1 MSKNISKKGDAR
13 RGGVSRNT
21 TLDKAMWGVA
31 LSSVAVVAVAG
42 AVMSAVKV
50 VADSPQS
57 TQAAVT
63 VTSSCQLAQHVD
75 TAHEA
80 EVVASTYR
88 NNIGKTTFTATC
100 NDANGYDIYA
110 AGYTNTEFGRNDM
123 LGQNSGWTIVT
134 GTATSGDT
142 SNWAM
147 KLTAVEGEVAPDIT
161 TDYDDYHAVP
171 DDYVKVAS
179 YVGSTMEE
187 PTGSQFESTYAAY
200 VSSTQAADTY
210 LGKVRYT
217 LVHPS
222 DASSAPCTAT
232 YTIAYNSNNGS
243 GSMDSQ
249 TACVDKQI
257 AIQPNGFTPP
267 SDEWQFGAWNTEPDG
282 SGYTYYGGQRVAN
295 LASSGGTATLYAVW
309 APHYIQDL
317 TRQTCSIVANE
328 RGLTVVDKRDG
339 NDYDVRYLEGACWMT
354 QNLRIMDEISAQNS
368 NFHTYSN
375 VDVCEGG
382 DLTNG
387 NTYDVPR
394 CMDSGNVLNGV
405 WYNYA
410 AASAKTILT
419 SSNSN
424 EATEDI
430 CPAGWHLPNYDT
442 TKPAGSVNSLAGI
455 SSVGVTAFQP
465 VTGGYY
471 NGGSLNNTGNGYW
484 WSSTAN
490 NTNNRYNLNYNGS
503 SLNTNNNNRNNG
515 MYVRCVR

>member
-1 MSKNISKKGDAR
+1 MRNNRWGVKKWNGVDKVLASTVL
-13 RGGVSRNT
+13 GGVAVMGMS
-21 TLDKAMWGVA
+21 AMVLA
-31 LSSVAVVAVAG
+31 SVRAVAT
-42 AVMSAVKV
+42 
-50 VADSPQS
+50 DSGSVPAS
-57 TQAAVT
+57 VT
-63 VTSSCQLAQHVD
+63 VTSSCELGQHVD

-88 NNIGKTTFTATC
+88 DNIGKTTFTVAC
-100 NDANGYDIYA
+100 NDANGYDVYA
-110 AGYTNTEFGRNDM
+110 VGFTNTEFGRNDM
-123 LGQNSGWTIVT
+123 LGQNSGWTITT
-134 GTATSGDT
+134 GTAKSGDT

-147 KLTAVEGEVAPDIT
+147 KLTSVAGEVAPDIT
-161 TDYDDYHAVP
+161 TGYDDYAEIP
-171 DDYVKVAS
+171 DDYTKVAS
-179 YVGSTMEE
+179 YDSSTLGHGV
-187 PTGSQFESTYAAY
+187 GSQFETTYAAY
-200 VSSTQAADTY
+200 VQSLQPADTY
-210 LGKVRYT
+210 DGKVKFT

-222 DASSAPCTAT
+222 DASAAPCTGT
-232 YTIAYNSNNGS
+232 YTIAYNSNGGS
-243 GSMDSQ
+243 GSMESQ
-249 TACVDKQI
+249 TACVDRQI
-257 AIQPNGFTPP
+257 AIQPSGFSPA

-295 LASSGGTATLYAVW
+295 LASAGGTATLYAIW

-328 RGLTVVDKRDG
+328 RKLTVTDKRDG

-354 QNLRIMDEISAQNS
+354 QNLRIMDEISSQYS
-368 NFHTYSN
+368 NFHTYSV

-419 SSNSN
+419 SNNSN

-430 CPAGWHLPNYDT
+430 CPAGWHLPNYDA

-465 VTGGYY
+465 VTGGNYY
-471 NGGSLNNTGNGYW
+471 NGSPNNTSYGYW

-490 NTNNRYNLNYNGS
+490 NTNSRYYLYYNGS
-503 SLNTNNNNRNNG
+503 SLNTNYLNRYYG
-515 MYVRCVR
+515 MYVRCVRSGS

>member
-1 MSKNISKKGDAR
+1 MTNKED
-13 RGGVSRNT
+13 GGRKWNGV
-21 TLDKAMWGVA
+21 DKALASIIFSGVTMMG
-31 LSSVAVVAVAG
+31 LSAIVLT
-42 AVMSAVKV
+42 SARA

-57 TQAAVT
+57 TQASVT
-63 VTSSCQLAQHVD
+63 VTSSCELAQHVD

-80 EVVASTYR
+80 EVIASMYR
-88 NNIGKTTFTATC
+88 DNIGKTTFTATC
-100 NDANGYDIYA
+100 NDANGYDVYA
-110 AGYTNTEFGRNDM
+110 VGYTNTEFGRNDM
-123 LGQNSGWTIVT
+123 LGQTTGRTIET
-134 GTATSGDT
+134 GTAQSGDT

-147 KLTAVEGEVAPDIT
+147 KLTSVAGQVAPTIT
-161 TDYDDYHAVP
+161 TGYTDYHEVP
-171 DDYVKVAS
+171 DDYTKVAT
-179 YVGSTMEE
+179 YVGSTMAE
-187 PTGSQFESTYAAY
+187 PVGSQFESTYAAY
-200 VSSTQAADTY
+200 VSSTQAPDTY

-222 DASSAPCTAT
+222 DASAAPCTGT
-232 YTIAYNSNNGS
+232 YTIAYNSNGGS
-243 GSMDSQ
+243 GSMESQ
-249 TACVDKQI
+249 TACVDRQI
-257 AIQPNGFTPP
+257 AIQPSGFSPA

-295 LASSGGTATLYAVW
+295 LAAAGGTATLYAIW

-328 RGLTVVDKRDG
+328 RKLTVVDKRDG

-354 QNLRIMDEISAQNS
+354 QNLRIMDEISPQYS
-368 NFHTYSN
+368 NFHTYSV

-419 SSNSN
+419 SSNTN

-471 NGGSLNNTGNGYW
+471 RGGSISNSGYGYW
-484 WSSTAN
+484 WSSTASDSGS
-490 NTNNRYNLNYNGS
+490 RYNLGYGGS
-503 SLNTNNNNRNNG
+503 SLSTSSNNRNYG
-515 MYVRCVR
+515 MYIRCVR

>member
-1 MSKNISKKGDAR
+1 MEDSRWGVKKWNGVDKVLASTVL
-13 RGGVSRNT
+13 GGMAVMGVS
-21 TLDKAMWGVA
+21 
-31 LSSVAVVAVAG
+31 
-42 AVMSAVKV
+42 VMVLASARA

-57 TQAAVT
+57 AQAAVT
-63 VTSSCQLAQHVD
+63 VTSSCELLQHID

-88 NNIGKTTFTATC
+88 DNIGKTTFTATC
-100 NDANGYDIYA
+100 NDANGYDVYV

-123 LGQNSGWTIVT
+123 LGQSTGRTIET
-134 GTATSGDT
+134 GTAKSGDT

-147 KLTAVEGEVAPDIT
+147 KLTSVAGQVSPTIT
-161 TDYDDYHAVP
+161 TGYDDYHAVP
-171 DDYVKVAS
+171 DDYTKVAS
-179 YVGSTMEE
+179 YVGSTMAD
-187 PTGSQFESTYAAY
+187 PVGSQFEATYAAF
-200 VSSTQAADTY
+200 VASTQVADTY
-210 LGKVRYT
+210 LGKIRYT

-222 DASSAPCTAT
+222 DASSAPCTGT
-232 YTIAYNSNNGS
+232 YTIAYNSNGGS
-243 GSMDSQ
+243 GNMDSQ
-249 TACVDKQI
+249 TACVDRQI
-257 AIQPNGFTPP
+257 AILPSGFTGPVP

-295 LASSGGTATLYAVW
+295 LASAGGTATLYAVW

-328 RGLTVVDKRDG
+328 RKLTVVDKRDG

-354 QNLRIMDEISAQNS
+354 QNLRIMDEISPQYS
-368 NFHTYSN
+368 NFHTYSV

-382 DLTNG
+382 DLANG
-387 NTYDVPR
+387 NTDDVPR

-410 AASAKTILT
+410 AASAKTVLT
-419 SSNSN
+419 TYNAN

-430 CPAGWHLPNYDT
+430 CPAGWHLPNRDT
-442 TKPAGSVNSLAGI
+442 TKPAGSIDSLAGI

-471 NGGSLNNTGNGYW
+471 SGGSINGLGNGFW
-484 WSSTAN
+484 WSSTAYN
-490 NTNNRYNLNYNGS
+490 SYGRYLLYYNGS
-503 SLNTNNNNRNNG
+503 SLNTIDSNRYNG
-515 MYVRCVR
+515 MYIRCVR